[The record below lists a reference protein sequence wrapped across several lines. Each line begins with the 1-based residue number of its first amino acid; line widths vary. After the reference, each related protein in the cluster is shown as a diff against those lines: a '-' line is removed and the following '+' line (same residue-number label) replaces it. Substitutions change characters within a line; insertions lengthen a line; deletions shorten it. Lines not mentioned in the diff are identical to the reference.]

1 MILIQNLCGVSINW
15 ISQIKQNTVTLNIF
29 CFVQVDGLNYKLYC
43 QNLCLLAKLFLDHKT
58 LYFDVEPFIFYI
70 LCEVTQ

>member
-1 MILIQNLCGVSINW
+1 MYNVRRKGSLYIYE
-15 ISQIKQNTVTLNIF
+15 
-29 CFVQVDGLNYKLYC
+29 VDGLNYKLYF

-70 LCEVTQ
+70 LCEVDK

>member
-1 MILIQNLCGVSINW
+1 MSEKTISCYCPFKLLSIPVERKGSLS
-15 ISQIKQNTVTLNIF
+15 IYE
-29 CFVQVDGLNYKLYC
+29 VDGLNYKLYC

-70 LCEVTQ
+70 LCEVDK